1 MQAAIESKGVATK
14 SELYEILYGPKNLTG
29 KLVLMANRNL
39 DLQAE
44 YLVARGVAEEK
55 EPGVFSAVGAKL

>member
-1 MQAAIESKGVATK
+1 
-14 SELYEILYGPKNLTG
+14 
-29 KLVLMANRNL
+29 MANRNL

-44 YLVARGVAEEK
+44 YLVAKGIVEER